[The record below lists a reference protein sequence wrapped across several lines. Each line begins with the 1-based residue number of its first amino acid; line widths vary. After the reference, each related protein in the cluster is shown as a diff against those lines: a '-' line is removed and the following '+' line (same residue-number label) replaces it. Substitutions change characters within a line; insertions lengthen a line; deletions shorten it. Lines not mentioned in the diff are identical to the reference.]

1 MSTELSNMPYR
12 PCGDSGLKLS
22 ALGLGFWH
30 SFGQPDDAREARR
43 LVEMALNLG
52 VTHFDLAN
60 VYGPPVG
67 EAERFF
73 GQLLKDVIGARRDD
87 LVIATKAGH
96 AMGEG
101 AYQRGGSR
109 KHLVAACEASLKR
122 LGLDYVDL
130 FYHHCPD
137 PDTPLDETAEALAH
151 LVWQGKALYIGL
163 SKYPLEDALRM
174 KEMLGGLGAPCV
186 VHQARYNLM
195 EVDYAATMTDLNEAG
210 VGSVIFSPLA
220 QGQLSARYLEG
231 IPEDSRAGK
240 AHGFLK
246 KEALTPERL
255 ASIKQL
261 NDFALSRG
269 MSLPQLALAWLLHHE
284 AVASVVLGASRV
296 SQLVDNIS
304 VLQCPHF
311 EMFDDAELAQFIKEA

>member
-1 MSTELSNMPYR
+1 MDHTLNMPYR
-12 PCGDSGLKLS
+12 QCGESGLRLS

-30 SFGQPDDAREARR
+30 SFGQPDDAKEARR
-43 LVEMALNLG
+43 LVETALNLG
-52 VTHFDLAN
+52 ITHFDLAN

-73 GQLLKDVIGARRDD
+73 GRMLKEGLGSRRDD

-96 AMGEG
+96 AMGDG
-101 AYQRGGSR
+101 TYQRGGSR

-137 PDTPLDETAEALAH
+137 PETPLDETAEALAH

-186 VHQARYNLM
+186 VHQARFNLM
-195 EVDYAATMTDLNEAG
+195 QPEYREEMAALEEAG
-210 VGSVIFSPLA
+210 LGSVIFSPLA
-220 QGQLSARYLEG
+220 QGQLTGRYLKG
-231 IPEDSRAGK
+231 IPEDSRAAK

-246 KEALTPERL
+246 RETLTPERL
-255 ASIKQL
+255 ASIKRL
-261 NDFALSRG
+261 NAFALSRG

-284 AVASVVLGASRV
+284 AVSSVILGASKV
-296 SQLVDNIS
+296 SQLVDSLS
-304 VLQCPHF
+304 VLQCSHF
-311 EMFDDAELAQFIKEA
+311 EMFDSEELAASVKGA